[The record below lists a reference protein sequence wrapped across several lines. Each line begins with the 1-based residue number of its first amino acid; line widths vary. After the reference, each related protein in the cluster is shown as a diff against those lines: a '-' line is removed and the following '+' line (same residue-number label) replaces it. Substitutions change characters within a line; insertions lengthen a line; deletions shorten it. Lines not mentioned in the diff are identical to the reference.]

1 LVYGAPFQALKAKY
15 GMAKTGPEPRRIK
28 GGDYNSRDN
37 PPNMI
42 LLSLLFALLVQYAY
56 PPPVRNPVQA
66 LYGRLALSVAKR
78 FNAGD
83 RNSGMAAWFVLAAL
97 VLVPFAIVTAVAAA
111 LHPFVSWMLNVAV
124 LFASLRFL
132 ETVGRLETVERSL
145 RSGSAAE
152 ASARLAEW
160 RAEGPVAESA
170 GDIVRLSV
178 EQGVRE
184 AHYGTFALILWF
196 ALLPGALGVVLYQL
210 AHRAARLWSEHGE
223 PDERDFGWFAARAFA
238 VLDWLPQRCTAF
250 SFAIVGNFED
260 ALFNWRQQAADWFS
274 PDADI
279 VLASGVGALG
289 IRPGETSSPEAG
301 PANWTAPGAPD
312 PADVETLASLSG
324 MLWRC
329 LVLWLFAALI
339 LAAASLA

>member
-1 LVYGAPFQALKAKY
+1 MRKN
-15 GMAKTGPEPRRIK
+15 GPEPRQIK
-28 GGDYNSRDN
+28 GGDYNSAWLRAAD
-37 PPNMI
+37 MTF
-42 LLSLLFALLVQYAY
+42 LSLLFALLVQYAY

-83 RNSGMAAWFVLAAL
+83 RNSGIAAWFVLAAL
-97 VLVPFAIVTAVAAA
+97 VLVPFAVVTAIAAA
-111 LHPFVSWMLNVAV
+111 LHPIVSWMLNVAV

-132 ETVGRLETVERSL
+132 ETVARLEAIERSL
-145 RSGSAAE
+145 RAGTIAD

-160 RAEGPVAESA
+160 RAEGPAPEGP
-170 GDIVRLSV
+170 GDVVRLAV

-184 AHYGTFALILWF
+184 AHHGMFALALWF
-196 ALLPGALGVVLYQL
+196 VVLPGALGVVLYQL
-210 AHRAARLWSEHGE
+210 AHRASRLWSEHGD

-260 ALFNWRQQAADWFS
+260 ALFNWRQLATDWLS
-274 PDADI
+274 PAADI
-279 VLASGVGALG
+279 VLASGTGALG
-289 IRPGETSSPEAG
+289 IRPGEPASSDAG
-301 PANWTAPGAPD
+301 PASWTASGATE
-312 PADVETLASLSG
+312 PADVEALSSLSG

-329 LVLWLFAALI
+329 LVLWLLGALLVTAGK
-339 LAAASLA
+339 LA